1 SPRQLWINLEYLSA
15 EDWVESCHG
24 LPSTQ
29 ANGLRKFFFFPGFT
43 EATGGLLREP
53 ELISQRNAWQEDPD
67 SRIRL
72 LDVLGIPRT
81 WLQRLR
87 NGAALAY
94 VYSYPQAPLPSLMQ
108 ALAAQRRD
116 ALVLLPAGIWPQAL
130 PSLQGEGWRVEACTH
145 AFVGQ
150 HEFDR
155 LLWGSDL
162 NI

>member
-1 SPRQLWINLEYLSA
+1 RLWVDDLASFARIAPGIEPDAAVQTLEDVVVVHWTDGPPAAACTDPADVVIEAFACTPPPAYLARMSPRQLWINLEYLSA

-67 SRIRL
+67 SRVRL

-87 NGAALAY
+87 NGAAL
-94 VYSYPQAPLPSLMQ
+94 V
-108 ALAAQRRD
+108 
-116 ALVLLPAGIWPQAL
+116 
-130 PSLQGEGWRVEACTH
+130 
-145 AFVGQ
+145 
-150 HEFDR
+150 
-155 LLWGSDL
+155 
-162 NI
+162 